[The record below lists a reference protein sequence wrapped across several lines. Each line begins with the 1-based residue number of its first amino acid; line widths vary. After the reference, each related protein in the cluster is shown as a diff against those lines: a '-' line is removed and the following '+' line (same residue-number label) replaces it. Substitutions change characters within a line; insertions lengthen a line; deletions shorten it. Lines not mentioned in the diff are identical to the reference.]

1 MAWTRVLGLVTTL
14 VLGSAGMAGAQGT
27 AWLHVTVETRGA
39 IGEQVSTFRAF
50 TTSDQAGSQ
59 RITVDRLCVKG
70 IAHQVEERCVENT
83 DAVELVE
90 THVGAARRGKPLC
103 RGGRIREL
111 EGGPPLGDRSR
122 VSLTDRRR
130 LAATGAVPLRRSRP
144 L

>member
-1 MAWTRVLGLVTTL
+1 MVWTRVLGLVATL
-14 VLGSAGMAGAQGT
+14 VLGWAGMAAAQGT

-39 IGEQVSTFRAF
+39 TGEQVSTFRAF

-90 THVGAARRGKPLC
+90 TTTGLPGVGNLCVEAVASATSKAGPLSATARACP
-103 RGGRIREL
+103 
-111 EGGPPLGDRSR
+111 
-122 VSLTDRRR
+122 
-130 LAATGAVPLRRSRP
+130 
-144 L
+144 

>member
-39 IGEQVSTFRAF
+39 TGEQVSTFRAF

-70 IAHQVEERCVENT
+70 IAHQVEERCVDNT
-83 DAVELVE
+83 DAVEMVE
-90 THVGAARRGKPLC
+90 TTTGLSGVGNLC
-103 RGGRIREL
+103 VEAVASATSKA
-111 EGGPPLGDRSR
+111 GP
-122 VSLTDRRR
+122 
-130 LAATGAVPLRRSRP
+130 LAATARACP
-144 L
+144 

>member
-39 IGEQVSTFRAF
+39 TGEQVSTFRAF

-70 IAHQVEERCVENT
+70 IAHQVEERCVDNT

-90 THVGAARRGKPLC
+90 TTRGLPGAGNLCVEAVASANSKVGPLSATARACP
-103 RGGRIREL
+103 
-111 EGGPPLGDRSR
+111 
-122 VSLTDRRR
+122 
-130 LAATGAVPLRRSRP
+130 
-144 L
+144 